1 LVGQQIHLLSPL
13 VPSTYLLVG
22 MVGIELGEHQKFTLP
37 WALGS
42 CLVFLMAALTVGAFP
57 LIAH

>member
-1 LVGQQIHLLSPL
+1 LLSPL

-22 MVGIELGEHQKFTLP
+22 LSRIEFGDLTRTTLP

-42 CLVFLMAALTVGAFP
+42 CVVFFLCCIATGVFP
-57 LIAH
+57 FARG